1 MTESA
6 HLDEQ
11 DGAVNHDGIPL
22 DLVGMDDS
30 SAVEHDG
37 SLSLQEAAERLGI
50 SERTMLR
57 RVKKGVVKADK
68 ADTPRGPVWR
78 VILDG
83 SVAIPDSSAVHHDS
97 SPVPAMADAL
107 QDALD
112 LAAQLQRENAA
123 IVSRNEQLAGQ
134 VGFLQ
139 AKLQDAERQ
148 IALLSAPKDDAPS
161 AAEQAPAQSNSL
173 RRWWKRFRR

>member
-6 HLDEQ
+6 YLDEQ
-11 DGAVNHDGIPL
+11 DGAVNHDGILL

-57 RVKKGVVKADK
+57 RVKKGVVKAYK
-68 ADTPRGPVWR
+68 AETPRGPVWR

-83 SVAIPDSSAVHHDS
+83 NGAVPDSGAVHHDS
-97 SPVPAMADAL
+97 SAVPAMADAL

-148 IALLSAPKDDAPS
+148 IALLSAPRDDAPS
-161 AAEQAPAQSNSL
+161 AVEPASAQPKRPPWW
-173 RRWWKRFRR
+173 RRL